1 MWTVILNTCSYPCEL
16 IGVFADKWSR
26 VVINMGV
33 EVFIIG
39 FWDDTVS
46 GVVVGAMLN
55 VDVIVVTPGSLFW
68 SCFVM
73 SVPYATVHGLTTV
86 VVDI

>member
-16 IGVFADKWSR
+16 IGVFADEWSR

-33 EVFIIG
+33 EVCVIDV
-39 FWDDTVS
+39 WDDTVI
-46 GVVVGAMLN
+46 GALTGGMIN
-55 VDVIVVTPGSLFW
+55 VNIIVVTPVIIVLEL
-68 SCFVM
+68 FVM